1 MTIIFEVG
9 DAQCEVRPRGL
20 FRKATSDGSQSV
32 TAAIFWL
39 KPRSGWRET
48 PQNHEVELG
57 VKNPSDVSDAE
68 RERLIATL
76 ATTIADGNE
85 GPAR

>member
-1 MTIIFEVG
+1 
-9 DAQCEVRPRGL
+9 
-20 FRKATSDGSQSV
+20 
-32 TAAIFWL
+32 
-39 KPRSGWRET
+39 
-48 PQNHEVELG
+48 VELG